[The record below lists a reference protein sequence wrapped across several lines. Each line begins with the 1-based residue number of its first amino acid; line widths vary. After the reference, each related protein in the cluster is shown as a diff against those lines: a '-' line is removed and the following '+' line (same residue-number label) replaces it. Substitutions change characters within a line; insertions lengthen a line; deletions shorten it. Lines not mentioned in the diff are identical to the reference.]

1 MTIELSIIIPAYNE
15 EANLRWII
23 DQVNAT
29 AEMLDVGYEVLIVDD
44 GSSDR
49 TAGLAREL
57 IDDHPTTLK
66 LLSHPVNQG
75 SGQAIRT
82 GIEGSSGDF
91 VIYVP
96 ADGQFDLGELGD
108 YYRAALSAD
117 IVIGAR
123 IDRADYTWFR
133 LLSSRVYIQ
142 LTNVVFG
149 EKFQDV
155 NWVHLWRRS
164 LFLEI
169 RPTSRGVYFLAVIDR
184 DAAGNVAPSVTVM
197 ELKDIPYGD
206 PLRGSTVGYEPA
218 GQVY

>member
-1 MTIELSIIIPAYNE
+1 M
-15 EANLRWII
+15 
-23 DQVNAT
+23 
-29 AEMLDVGYEVLIVDD
+29 
-44 GSSDR
+44 
-49 TAGLAREL
+49 
-57 IDDHPTTLK
+57 
-66 LLSHPVNQG
+66 
-75 SGQAIRT
+75 
-82 GIEGSSGDF
+82 
-91 VIYVP
+91 
-96 ADGQFDLGELGD
+96 
-108 YYRAALSAD
+108 
-117 IVIGAR
+117 IGAR